1 MTATLVIACGALS
14 REIKALQDAYGWDQ
28 LTLRCLDASLHN
40 RPEKIPSRLRELI
53 MQEIDN
59 YDRILLGYADCGT
72 SGGIDALVDE
82 FGLTRLPGAHCYQ
95 MFMGTRAFDE
105 LMSEHPGTF
114 FLTDFLVRQ
123 FQSFVIK
130 GLGLDEHPELKE
142 IYFGGYERVVYLAQI
157 DDPNLTRRAI
167 KAANY
172 LNLKFERIDT
182 GYGELVTNLIRVVA

>member
-123 FQSFVIK
+123 FQSFVVK

>member
-1 MTATLVIACGALS
+1 VTATLVIACGALS

-40 RPEKIPSRLRELI
+40 RPEKIPSRLRQLI

-123 FQSFVIK
+123 FQSFVVK

>member
-1 MTATLVIACGALS
+1 
-14 REIKALQDAYGWDQ
+14 
-28 LTLRCLDASLHN
+28 
-40 RPEKIPSRLRELI
+40 

-123 FQSFVIK
+123 FQSFVVK

>member
-95 MFMGTRAFDE
+95 TFMGVRAFDE

-123 FQSFVIK
+123 FQSFVVK

>member
-1 MTATLVIACGALS
+1 VTATLVIACGALS

-123 FQSFVIK
+123 FQSFVVK

>member
-95 MFMGTRAFDE
+95 MFMGTRAFNE

-123 FQSFVIK
+123 FQSFVVK

>member
-1 MTATLVIACGALS
+1 
-14 REIKALQDAYGWDQ
+14 
-28 LTLRCLDASLHN
+28 
-40 RPEKIPSRLRELI
+40 
-53 MQEIDN
+53 
-59 YDRILLGYADCGT
+59 
-72 SGGIDALVDE
+72 
-82 FGLTRLPGAHCYQ
+82 
-95 MFMGTRAFDE
+95 
-105 LMSEHPGTF
+105 
-114 FLTDFLVRQ
+114 
-123 FQSFVIK
+123 VIK

>member
-1 MTATLVIACGALS
+1 
-14 REIKALQDAYGWDQ
+14 
-28 LTLRCLDASLHN
+28 
-40 RPEKIPSRLRELI
+40 

-95 MFMGTRAFDE
+95 KFMGTRAFDE

-123 FQSFVIK
+123 FQSFVVK